1 MAYKIKLQELFK
13 KIKACA
19 TAGVSLHISSFLGDS
34 SVMVLINRDFSFEI
48 IFCSAPRLIAVAE
61 DKILTHCNLPLHN
74 TARSQPPYHISI
86 YLGPKGK
93 KS

>member
-19 TAGVSLHISSFLGDS
+19 TAGVSLHINSFLGDS
-34 SVMVLINRDFSFEI
+34 SVMVLINIDFIFEI
-48 IFCSAPRLIAVAE
+48 IFCSAPRLVVVAK
-61 DKILTHCNLPLHN
+61 DKILTHCNLSLHN
-74 TARSQPPYHISI
+74 TTLSQPPYHINI
-86 YLGPKGK
+86 YLGPKEK

>member
-19 TAGVSLHISSFLGDS
+19 TAGVSLHIGSFLSDS
-34 SVMVLINRDFSFEI
+34 SVTVLINIDFIFEI
-48 IFCSAPRLIAVAE
+48 IFCSAPRLIVAAE
-61 DKILTHCNLPLHN
+61 DKILTHCDCLYTIQQDDNLL
-74 TARSQPPYHISI
+74 II
-86 YLGPKGK
+86 LVFIWGPKK